1 MLEHPKQPCGYATE
15 CRGRRLGKF
24 VLASLFAADLL
35 QPIKVKVAGTEGDFD
50 TLLTQARVEEARLRD
65 LRNTQQGRHKSF
77 LGKKPPV

>member
-1 MLEHPKQPCGYATE
+1 MLEHPKHPCGYATE
-15 CRGRRLGKF
+15 CRGRRPGKF

-50 TLLTQARVEEARLRD
+50 TLLAQARVEEARLRD
-65 LRNTQQGRHKSF
+65 LRNTQRGWHKSF